1 MTTGT
6 VADRGT
12 EFTYSGQ
19 ELDALAEARNYY
31 GWISGRF
38 APYLGHRILEVGA
51 GIGTFTEHLLA
62 RAPGA
67 RVLAIEPAENN
78 FPHLAGRFAADA
90 RVTPRQGYLDE
101 TIEPGIADSVV
112 AVNVMEHVED
122 DGAFLRAAFRALAP
136 GGHVLLFVPALPA
149 LFGSLDRAF
158 DHFRRYTRPV
168 LRARLKGAGLRPVD
182 VRYMNLPGVAAWWL
196 TGKVLRKTTVSAR
209 DARLYDRWVV
219 PWVRA
224 VESRVAPPLGQSL
237 LAIAR
242 KPESNGSAR

>member
-1 MTTGT
+1 MTTV

-38 APYLGHRILEVGA
+38 APYLGARILEVGA

-62 RAPGA
+62 RAPSA
-67 RVLAIEPAENN
+67 SVLAIEPAENN
-78 FPHLAGRFAADA
+78 FPHLARRFASEP
-90 RVTPRQGYLDE
+90 RVTPRQGYLDQA
-101 TIEPGIADSVV
+101 IQPRIADSVV

-122 DGAFLRAAFRALAP
+122 DGAFLRAAFRALSP

-158 DHFRRYTRPV
+158 DHFRRYTRPA
-168 LRARLKGAGLRPVD
+168 LRERLEDAGLRPVD
-182 VRYMNLPGVAAWWL
+182 LRYMNLPGVAAWWL

-224 VESRVAPPLGQSL
+224 VESRVSPPLGQSL

-242 KPESNGSAR
+242 KPESNGSAG